1 METFV
6 CDHNDCHFIG
16 QTSFCLNSE
25 IKEMLWNR
33 MFKEQIHN
41 GLNGKDKLK
50 FQCKRLFPNSNEKRI
65 HEASMYITDQ

>member
-16 QTSFCLNSE
+16 QTSFWQNSE
-25 IKEMLWNR
+25 IKEMLLNR

-50 FQCKRLFPNSNEKRI
+50 LQCKHLFPHSNEKWI